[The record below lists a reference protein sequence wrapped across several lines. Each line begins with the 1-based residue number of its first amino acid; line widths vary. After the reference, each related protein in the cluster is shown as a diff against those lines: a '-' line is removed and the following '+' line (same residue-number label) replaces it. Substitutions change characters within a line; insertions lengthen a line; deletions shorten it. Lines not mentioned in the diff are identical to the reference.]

1 MSGCRVLLWGR
12 SLPWLMA
19 REGGGVEKP
28 LLPMGVGGGGDL
40 QLDFYNLFDIGGE
53 L

>member
-1 MSGCRVLLWGR
+1 
-12 SLPWLMA
+12 MA

-28 LLPMGVGGGGDL
+28 LLPMGVGGGDL

-53 L
+53 LLIVYPLSIQRLLVTSM